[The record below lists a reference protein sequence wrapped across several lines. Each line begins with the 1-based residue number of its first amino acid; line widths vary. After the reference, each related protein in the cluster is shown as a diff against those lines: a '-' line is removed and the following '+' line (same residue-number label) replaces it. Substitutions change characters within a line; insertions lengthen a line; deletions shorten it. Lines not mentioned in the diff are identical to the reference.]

1 MDASVGCGGAGPSAA
16 SALLS
21 DAPRHRPRRASLH
34 PTPRR
39 SQRRLTP
46 FFSGLLAAFAL
57 PAVSSAQTPP
67 PTPPI
72 ASYEISCRLDTDRKT
87 IEGTE
92 LLTWT
97 NRTSRRADTLR
108 FHLYLNAFRNTRS
121 TFWRESRGE
130 TRDGRLRESWG
141 SVEIVR
147 MTLQDNTDLL
157 PTLSYV
163 SPDDGNPDDRTVA
176 EIRLPRPVAPGET
189 IGVAIDFR
197 SKLPRVLA
205 RTGYKGDFYLV
216 AQWFPKIGVLQ
227 ESGWNCHQFHA
238 WSEFFSDF
246 GDYDVSI
253 DLPARYKGR
262 IGATGRQVEE
272 RVSTAGDRVV
282 YRFRQAGVHDFAWT
296 ADPGYLVLRDRF
308 HEAGLHDVDVTLLL
322 QPEHSRQA
330 ERHFRAVRT
339 AISGYG
345 RVLGAYPYDTLTIVD
360 PPWGARAAGGME
372 YPTLI
377 TTGTSI
383 SPPSSIHSPEGV
395 TIHEFGHQFFYGL
408 LASNEFEEPYLDEG
422 FNTYMTD
429 RVLAA
434 AYGPDHPYV
443 SIFGLRFA
451 LGIDLNYPVD
461 ANRRFFARATRD
473 FHAAKSWEFR
483 DRASY
488 GAMSYSHTA
497 LALATLERL
506 LTTNVMDRALRLYS
520 DRWRFRHPTIRDFIA
535 AVNDTAGRDWTW
547 FFDRTFFSSNDV
559 DYAVEEATSV
569 PAKAPKGLFEK
580 DGKLVEG
587 PPNPLA
593 KPAGYDSVVTVARR
607 GATALPVEILLRF
620 EGGRIH
626 RSSWDGEARWT
637 RFTVLQGPKLLEA
650 IVDPEEKILLDADR
664 FNNGRRVEG
673 DPRAAAR
680 WTSRTVFWAQNLLDF
695 LTVAW

>member
-1 MDASVGCGGAGPSAA
+1 MDAGVVSDFRPMAFASRTAAERVKTGVRLPGGLWNLSAAGRRATAAAESRAGPSAA
-16 SALLS
+16 SQLLS

-34 PTPRR
+34 PAPRR

-46 FFSGLLAAFAL
+46 FFSSLLAAFAL
-57 PAVSSAQTPP
+57 PAVSPAQTPP
-67 PTPPI
+67 PPPI

-87 IEGTE
+87 VEGTE

-97 NRTSRRADTLR
+97 NRTTRPADTLR

-121 TFWRESRGE
+121 TLWKESRGE
-130 TRDGRLRESWG
+130 AREGRLLESWG
-141 SVEIVR
+141 SVEVVR
-147 MTLQDNTDLL
+147 IPLQDNTALL
-157 PTLSYV
+157 PMLAYI

-176 EIRLPRPVAPGET
+176 EVRLPRAVEPGET

-197 SKLPRVLA
+197 SKLPRVSR

-246 GDYDVSI
+246 GDYDVSV
-253 DLPARYKGR
+253 DVRARYKGR
-262 IGATGRQVEE
+262 GGSPGRSDV
-272 RVSTAGDRVV
+272 R
-282 YRFRQAGVHDFAWT
+282 
-296 ADPGYLVLRDRF
+296 
-308 HEAGLHDVDVTLLL
+308 HEAAVHEVARTRLL

-330 ERHFRAVRT
+330 ERHFRAVRA

-345 RVLGAYPYDTLTIVD
+345 RVLGAYPYDTFTIVD

-377 TTGTSI
+377 TAGTSI
-383 SPPSSIHSPEGV
+383 SPPASIHSPEGV
-395 TIHEFGHQFFYGL
+395 PIHEFGHQFFYGL

-434 AYGPDHPYV
+434 AFGPDHPYL

-451 LGIDLNYPVD
+451 LGIDLHYPVD
-461 ANRRFFARATRD
+461 ANRRYFAEATRD
-473 FHAAKSWEFR
+473 IHAAESWRFR
-483 DRASY
+483 DRAAY

-506 LTTNVMDRALRLYS
+506 LTTNAMDRALRLYA

-580 DGKLVEG
+580 DGKLAEG
-587 PPNPLA
+587 PPAPLA
-593 KPAGYDSVVTVARR
+593 KPRGYDIVVTVKRR
-607 GATALPVEILLRF
+607 GGTALPVEILLRC
-620 EGGRIH
+620 
-626 RSSWDGEARWT
+626 
-637 RFTVLQGPKLLEA
+637 
-650 IVDPEEKILLDADR
+650 
-664 FNNGRRVEG
+664 
-673 DPRAAAR
+673 AAAQR
-680 WTSRTVFWAQNLLDF
+680 LSPSRSCCV
-695 LTVAW
+695 